1 MNIKIH
7 RIVKDQDVPVA
18 FTVKIKGIKYP
29 RGHCNFYFPRDR
41 QKRTAIDMAL
51 QDYLLEYIQH

>member
-7 RIVKDQDVPVA
+7 RIVKDQDVA
-18 FTVKIKGIKYP
+18 IGFTVKIKGIKYP
-29 RGHCNFYFPRDR
+29 RGYANFYFPRDR

-51 QDYLLEYIQH
+51 RDYLMEYIQH